1 MSVNW
6 NLLPPFIQ
14 EGVIDFPFSNDTE
27 AQEFMDLLI
36 SWSWFMVRMRPDK
49 DCSPEDILHYLG
61 VIREEWVSDQIRN
74 DLYSLG

>member
-14 EGVIDFPFSNDTE
+14 EGVIDFPCSNDTE

-36 SWSWFMVRMRPDK
+36 SWSWFTVRMRPDK

>member
-36 SWSWFMVRMRPDK
+36 SRSWFTVRTRPDK
-49 DCSPEDILHYLG
+49 DGSAEDILHYLG
-61 VIREEWVSDQIRN
+61 VIREEWVSDRIGN
-74 DLYSLG
+74 DMYSLG